1 MSILVP
7 STDLAGS
14 PRERLLAAAN
24 ELFYREGVH
33 TVGIDRVIERAGVAK
48 ATLYSTFGSKDELI
62 AAYLERRHEAM
73 RDRVGRAI
81 ARRRSPRARLLA
93 PFDVL
98 IELSEN
104 ENYQGC
110 AFANATAESHGPSA
124 AAAVAAYR
132 GWLRETFAELATQAQ
147 ARHPA
152 ALARQLQLLWDGSGQ
167 SVRMDHDPTAARA
180 ARAAAAALLDAA
192 LPAGDRTAARR
203 WAPVSPAGAAR
214 SAPGRPLTAARR
226 RSPSDASRGR

>member
-1 MSILVP
+1 MSTSMVP
-7 STDLAGS
+7 TDIVGS

-62 AAYLERRHEAM
+62 AAYLERRHDAM
-73 RDRVGRAI
+73 RDRVNRAI

-98 IELSEN
+98 IELSEK

-124 AAAVAAYR
+124 DAAVAGYR
-132 GWLRETFAELATQAQ
+132 GWLRETFADLAAQAQ

-180 ARAAAAALLDAA
+180 ARTAASVLLEAA
-192 LPAGDRTAARR
+192 LPAGDLPATRR
-203 WAPVSPAGAAR
+203 
-214 SAPGRPLTAARR
+214 
-226 RSPSDASRGR
+226 